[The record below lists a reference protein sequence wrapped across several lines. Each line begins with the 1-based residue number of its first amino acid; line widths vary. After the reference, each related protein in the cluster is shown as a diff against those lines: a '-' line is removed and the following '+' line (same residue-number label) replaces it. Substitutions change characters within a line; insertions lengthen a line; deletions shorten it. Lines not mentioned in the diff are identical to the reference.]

1 MNENIVQEILHELFS
16 SFEDLETQSSAILQ
30 FLKHK
35 GIANEKELP
44 PFFEQARSASSVRW
58 RAVRARID
66 YLLSSA
72 MKTTEQDAKDAKKES
87 QKTPEKSQ
95 EPSDTGAEVSGRKET
110 EKETEKDGHDMPR
123 TAGSGEQDANQN
135 GASAEK
141 DRDQQ

>member
-72 MKTTEQDAKDAKKES
+72 MKTTEQDAKDPKKES
-87 QKTPEKSQ
+87 QKTPEKNQ
-95 EPSDTGAEVSGRKET
+95 EPSDTGAEASRQKET
-110 EKETEKDGHDMPR
+110 EKGNHDMPR
-123 TAGSGEQDANQN
+123 IAGSGEQDAHQS

-141 DRDQQ
+141 ERDQQ